1 LKLTNA
7 DGGNK
12 TSAQKERRSRQPPRE
27 RMKIEKIRP
36 SPPADSSSVDTSASE
51 PEVAPIDVKEVG
63 NEGTLEKGEKA
74 TDDLKTDESG
84 TVVNTTVEVQ
94 LMEKNSDNAAPT
106 VDGVTHSNS
115 DIAVESYSSVPD
127 EKSELSS
134 SNQTA
139 EIGPV
144 INLEERNSAVAIIQ
158 DRNVSELPNTEVAG
172 KLQESK
178 KENVSDSP
186 ESIEDRHEQKS
197 DSVSVKEQD
206 QLDEVRCC
214 FFFLNTGELR
224 IISSRCRK
232 LETLS
237 KLFWLIFEYVLLF
250 VSIVLLIFYRLRD
263 C

>member
-1 LKLTNA
+1 MKLTNA

-12 TSAQKERRSRQPPRE
+12 TSAQKERRTRQPPRE

-36 SPPADSSSVDTSASE
+36 SLPADSSSVDTSASE
-51 PEVAPIDVKEVG
+51 PEVGPVDVKEVG
-63 NEGTLEKGEKA
+63 KEGTLEKGEKA
-74 TDDLKTDESG
+74 TDDLKADESG
-84 TVVNTTVEVQ
+84 TVANVMVGVQ
-94 LMEKNSDNAAPT
+94 QMEKNYDNAAPT

-115 DIAVESYSSVPD
+115 EIDVENHSSFPD

-134 SNQTA
+134 SNQNT

-144 INLEERNSAVAIIQ
+144 INLEERDSAVAIIQ

-206 QLDEVRCC
+206 QLDEVGCC
-214 FFFLNTGELR
+214 FFFFSRTHKR
-224 IISSRCRK
+224 AAIISSRCRK
-232 LETLS
+232 LETQ
-237 KLFWLIFEYVLLF
+237 
-250 VSIVLLIFYRLRD
+250 
-263 C
+263 

>member
-1 LKLTNA
+1 MKLTNA

-36 SPPADSSSVDTSASE
+36 SLPADSSSVDTSASE
-51 PEVAPIDVKEVG
+51 LEVAPVDVKEVG
-63 NEGTLEKGEKA
+63 NEGTLEKGVKA

-94 LMEKNSDNAAPT
+94 QMEKNSDNAAPN
-106 VDGVTHSNS
+106 VDGVTNSNS
-115 DIAVESYSSVPD
+115 EIAVESYSSAPD

-134 SNQTA
+134 SHQTA

-144 INLEERNSAVAIIQ
+144 INLEERDSAVAIIQ

-214 FFFLNTGELR
+214 FFL
-224 IISSRCRK
+224 SRTHRGAAHHFIK
-232 LETLS
+232 MQKIRNSTS
-237 KLFWLIFEYVLLF
+237 KLF
-250 VSIVLLIFYRLRD
+250 
-263 C
+263 

>member
-1 LKLTNA
+1 MKLTNA

-12 TSAQKERRSRQPPRE
+12 ASAQKERRSRQPLRE

-51 PEVAPIDVKEVG
+51 PEVTQVNVKEVG
-63 NEGTLEKGEKA
+63 NEVTLEKGEKA
-74 TDDLKTDESG
+74 TDDLKTDKSG
-84 TVVNTTVEVQ
+84 TVVNSTVEVQ
-94 LMEKNSDNAAPT
+94 PMEKNSDNAAPI
-106 VDGVTHSNS
+106 VDGVIHSNS
-115 DIAVESYSSVPD
+115 ETAVESYSSVPD

-144 INLEERNSAVAIIQ
+144 INLEERDSAVTIIQ

-197 DSVSVKEQD
+197 ESVSVKEQD
-206 QLDEVRCC
+206 QLDEVCCC
-214 FFFLNTGELR
+214 FFSLSNT
-224 IISSRCRK
+224 
-232 LETLS
+232 
-237 KLFWLIFEYVLLF
+237 
-250 VSIVLLIFYRLRD
+250 
-263 C
+263 

>member
-1 LKLTNA
+1 MKLTNA

-36 SPPADSSSVDTSASE
+36 SPPADSSSIDTSASE
-51 PEVAPIDVKEVG
+51 PEVAPVDVKEG
-63 NEGTLEKGEKA
+63 NEGTLEKGAKA

-115 DIAVESYSSVPD
+115 EIAVESYSSVPD

-144 INLEERNSAVAIIQ
+144 INLEERDSAVAIIQ
-158 DRNVSELPNTEVAG
+158 DRNVSELRNTEVAG

-178 KENVSDSP
+178 KENVTDSP

-214 FFFLNTGELR
+214 FFFL
-224 IISSRCRK
+224 S
-232 LETLS
+232 
-237 KLFWLIFEYVLLF
+237 
-250 VSIVLLIFYRLRD
+250 
-263 C
+263 